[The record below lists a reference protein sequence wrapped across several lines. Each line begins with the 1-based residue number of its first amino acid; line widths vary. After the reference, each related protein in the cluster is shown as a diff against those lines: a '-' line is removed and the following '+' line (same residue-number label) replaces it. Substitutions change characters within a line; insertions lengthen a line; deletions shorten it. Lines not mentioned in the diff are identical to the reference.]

1 MRILKPM
8 LTKAALA
15 TAISAVFAGIACAGS
30 EMNGPMAF
38 DPIAG
43 SAYAPELTTD
53 PATLT
58 EAPWKLPEG
67 YRQII
72 VSDETDLDIYP
83 SFACTNFPK
92 ADWPDMNTANE
103 TQKHAGRY
111 LYRTHEVRPFLMASD
126 CGATTPDAIA
136 AYKTTGGGALSV
148 VDLETGATKIVA
160 QREDWEAL
168 DGIVWTPWHT
178 ILFAEE
184 TLKQEIPDPDYPA
197 AKAGLL
203 YEISLAKGD
212 PATAAGPAVARPM
225 VGSLSHEGIE
235 IDAEGNVYVIDEN
248 RKGAIYKF
256 VPENYGDLSSGQLY
270 ALKADNAAKTGP
282 ATWVALD
289 MALAQ
294 TDAFAAATA
303 VGATTYCRPEDL
315 ERIGDMLYAALTC
328 ENVADPASTS
338 GAGAVLSITLDG
350 APQVNYFVAPGV
362 NVAFEN
368 KAAGITGFKGPDNLA
383 NGPDGRLWI
392 VEDNVPSDI
401 WVAEPDQDGDGK
413 SDGVHLFAS
422 LKDDGAEG
430 TGIYFGKDPHT
441 LLVNVQHSATGND
454 KTVAITNRKLSD

>member
-1 MRILKPM
+1 M
-8 LTKAALA
+8 LQKTAFA
-15 TAISAVFAGIACAGS
+15 TAICAVFSGIACAGS
-30 EMNGPMAF
+30 TMNGPMAF

-43 SAYAPELTTD
+43 SAYTPELTTD
-53 PATLT
+53 IGTLT
-58 EAPWKLPEG
+58 TAPWKLPEG
-67 YRQII
+67 YQQII

-83 SFACTNFPK
+83 SFACTSFPT
-92 ADWPDMNTANE
+92 ADWPDMSTVNE

-111 LYRTHEVRPFLMASD
+111 LYRTHEVRPFLMAPG
-126 CGATTPDAIA
+126 CGATTPAAIA
-136 AYKTTGGGALSV
+136 AYKATGGGALSV

-160 QREDWEAL
+160 QRTDWEAL

-184 TLKQEIPDPDYPA
+184 TLAQEIPDPDYPA

-203 YEISLAKGD
+203 YEIALTKGD
-212 PATAAGPAVARPM
+212 PTTAAGPAVARPM

-235 IDAEGNVYVIDEN
+235 IDAEGNVYIIDEN
-248 RKGAIYKF
+248 RKGSIYKF

-270 ALKADNAAKTGP
+270 VLKADSASKTGP

-289 MALAQ
+289 MDLAQ

-303 VGATTYCRPEDL
+303 AEATTYCRPEDL
-315 ERIGDMLYAALTC
+315 ERIGDVLYAALTC
-328 ENVADPASTS
+328 ENVADPTSTS

-350 APQVNYFVAPGV
+350 SPKVNYFVGHGI
-362 NVAFEN
+362 NVVAEN
-368 KAAGITGFKGPDNLA
+368 KGAGITGFKSPDNLA
-383 NGPDGRLWI
+383 SGPDGRLWI

-401 WVAEPDQDGDGK
+401 WVAEPDNDGDGT

-430 TGIYFGKDPHT
+430 TGIYFGKDPQT
-441 LLVNVQHSATGND
+441 LFVNIQHSVTGND
-454 KTVAITNRKLSD
+454 KTMAITKRKN

>member
-1 MRILKPM
+1 M
-8 LTKAALA
+8 LQKTAFA
-15 TAISAVFAGIACAGS
+15 TAICAVFSGIACAGS
-30 EMNGPMAF
+30 TMNGPMAF

-43 SAYAPELTTD
+43 SAYTPELTTD
-53 PATLT
+53 IGTLT
-58 EAPWKLPEG
+58 TAPWKLPEG
-67 YRQII
+67 YQQII

-83 SFACTNFPK
+83 SFACTSFPK
-92 ADWPDMNTANE
+92 ADWPDMSTVNE

-111 LYRTHEVRPFLMASD
+111 LYRTHEVRPFLMAPD
-126 CGATTPDAIA
+126 CGATTPAAIA
-136 AYKTTGGGALSV
+136 AYKATGGGALSV
-148 VDLETGATKIVA
+148 VDLETGAAKILA
-160 QREDWEAL
+160 RRADWEAL

-184 TLKQEIPDPDYPA
+184 TLRQEIPDPDYPA

-203 YEISLAKGD
+203 YEIALAKGD
-212 PATAAGPAVARPM
+212 PTTAAGSAVARPM

-235 IDAEGNVYVIDEN
+235 IDAEGNVYIIDEN
-248 RKGAIYKF
+248 RKGSIYKF

-270 ALKADNAAKTGP
+270 VLKTESASKTGP

-289 MALAQ
+289 MDLAQ

-303 VGATTYCRPEDL
+303 AEATTYCRPEDL
-315 ERIGDMLYAALTC
+315 ERIGDTLYAALTC

-350 APQVNYFVAPGV
+350 SPKVNYFVGHGS
-362 NVAFEN
+362 NVVAEN
-368 KAAGITGFKGPDNLA
+368 KAAGITGFKSPDNLA
-383 NGPDGRLWI
+383 SGPDGRLWI

-401 WVAEPDQDGDGK
+401 WVAEPDNDGDGA

-430 TGIYFGKDPHT
+430 TGIYFGKDPQT
-441 LLVNVQHSATGND
+441 LFVNIQHSVTGND
-454 KTVAITNRKLSD
+454 KTMAITKRKN